1 MITLEDYR
9 SDDPVAWC
17 PGCGNHSILEALKD
31 SLVQLQKSPSEIL
44 IVSGI
49 GQAPKTPHYL
59 RCNAFN
65 GLHGRTLPVATG
77 AKLANHELTVLAV
90 GGDGDGYAE
99 GGNHFIHAM
108 RRNIDITYLVHNN
121 QVYGLT
127 KGQTS
132 PTSELGY
139 VSRTTPSGSPAPP
152 MTPLLL
158 AIATNCSFVGRG
170 FSGNKPHLTDLIK
183 AAITHRGFAFIEIL
197 QPCVSFNRVNTFGW
211 YKDRVYSIDD
221 VEDYDPTNRNMAFAR
236 AQEWGER
243 IPTGLFYQADRP
255 TRDGKERAIR
265 EVPLVKQRVAN
276 ASFRSLWEPFK

>member
-1 MITLEDYR
+1 MITLEDYK
-9 SDDPVAWC
+9 SDDPIAWC
-17 PGCGNHSILEALKD
+17 PGCGNHAILEALKD
-31 SLVQLQKSPSEIL
+31 GLVQLKKEPSEIL

-108 RRNIDITYLVHNN
+108 RRNIDVTYLVHNN

-139 VSRTTPSGSPAPP
+139 VSRTTPSGSPSPP

-158 AIATNCSFVGRG
+158 AIAANCSFVARG
-170 FSGNKPHLTDLIK
+170 FSGDKTQLTHLIK
-183 AAITHRGFAFIEIL
+183 AGISHKGFALIEIL

-211 YKDRVYSIDD
+211 YKERVYNISAETDF
-221 VEDYDPTNRNMAFAR
+221 EPTNRIMAFER

-243 IPTGLFYQADRP
+243 IPTGLLYRVERP
-255 TRDGKERAIR
+255 TRDGEEGAIKD
-265 EVPLVKQRVAN
+265 VCLAKQTVN
-276 ASFRSLWEPFK
+276 EASFNRLLEAFK